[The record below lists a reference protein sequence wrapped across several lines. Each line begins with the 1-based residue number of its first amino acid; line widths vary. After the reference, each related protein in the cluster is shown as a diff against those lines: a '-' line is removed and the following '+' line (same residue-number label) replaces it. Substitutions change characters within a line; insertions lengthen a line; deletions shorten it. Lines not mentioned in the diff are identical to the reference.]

1 MRLILVRHG
10 ETQWNREH
18 RVQGQGDRPLNES
31 GKKQAELIAIA
42 LHNERVEAIYTS
54 PLRRALGTAE
64 AINRFHRVAIKIID
78 GLKELDTGE
87 LDGVYASDMG
97 VSHPEFFR
105 IWMADA
111 ALARLPGGESLPEL
125 QERVWNSIQ
134 SILNNSHSNTVVVVS
149 HLFAI
154 LSLFCKALDL
164 NLSEFRRFGMNVGS
178 VSILEL
184 SGSKARLV
192 SFNDT
197 CHLE

>member
-18 RVQGQGDRPLNES
+18 RVQGQGDPPLNES
-31 GKKQAELIAIA
+31 GQKQAELIARA
-42 LHNERVEAIYTS
+42 LHNERVGAIYTS

-64 AINRFHRVAIKIID
+64 AINRFHQVEIKTID

-87 LDGVYASDMG
+87 LDGMYASDMG
-97 VSHPEFFR
+97 TRHPEFFR

-111 ALARLPGGESLPEL
+111 ALARMPGGESLPEL
-125 QERVWNSIQ
+125 QERVWNSIR
-134 SILNNSHSNTVVVVS
+134 SILNNNHSNTVVVVS

-164 NLSEFRRFGMNVGS
+164 RLSEFRRFSMNVGS
-178 VSILEL
+178 ISILEL

-197 CHLE
+197 CHLG

>member
-18 RVQGQGDRPLNES
+18 RVQGQGDLPLNES

-42 LHNERVEAIYTS
+42 LHNERVEAVYTS

-64 AINRFHRVAIKIID
+64 AINHFHRVGIKIID

-97 VSHPEFFR
+97 ARHPEFFR

-111 ALARLPGGESLPEL
+111 ALARMPGGESLPEL

-149 HLFAI
+149 HLFA
-154 LSLFCKALDL
+154 
-164 NLSEFRRFGMNVGS
+164 
-178 VSILEL
+178 
-184 SGSKARLV
+184 
-192 SFNDT
+192 
-197 CHLE
+197 